1 MALRPANGTRGVRSA
16 SPPSIDSMGR
26 AAFKRSSMPDA
37 SVTDGWSG
45 ILMYSHAAPLTVRT
59 NPPPICRANVPV
71 SLTMRFLVM
80 RRAYA
85 RVA

>member
-1 MALRPANGTRGVRSA
+1 
-16 SPPSIDSMGR
+16 
-26 AAFKRSSMPDA
+26 MPDA